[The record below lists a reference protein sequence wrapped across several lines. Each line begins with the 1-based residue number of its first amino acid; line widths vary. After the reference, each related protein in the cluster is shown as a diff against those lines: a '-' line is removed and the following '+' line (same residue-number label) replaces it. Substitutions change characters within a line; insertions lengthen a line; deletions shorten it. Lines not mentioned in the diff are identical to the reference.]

1 MYTRFGQL
9 ILPFVAVMW
18 IIMPT
23 HSAWSAGWEMVF
35 SDEFNGDTLDKNKWA
50 TRYIY
55 QNETMDHFN
64 DENQRYRDSQIKLS
78 GGVLNLTAQKNEGS
92 DSYGLGGSG
101 RQPTSRYHRSDP
113 RSSDW

>member
-9 ILPFVAVMW
+9 ILLFVAVMW
-18 IIMPT
+18 IITPT

-55 QNETMDHFN
+55 NNETMDRFN

-78 GGVLNLTAQKNEGS
+78 GGVLNLTAQKKRRVGLFRIRPDSQPS
-92 DSYGLGGSG
+92 DILL
-101 RQPTSRYHRSDP
+101 
-113 RSSDW
+113 WLL